1 MKLKKRQISRQPKL
15 KENELVSRNTINVV
29 EEENLQLNHK
39 SCQLKLVI
47 KKINEEKRRME
58 RHHKLELGWRNKKEV
73 GLVIG
78 VGVCAMLYV
87 VVALTIR
94 GFA

>member
-1 MKLKKRQISRQPKL
+1 MHNWSFRTRR
-15 KENELVSRNTINVV
+15 VA
-29 EEENLQLNHK
+29 EE
-39 SCQLKLVI
+39 I
-47 KKINEEKRRME
+47 RRI
-58 RHHKLELGWRNKKEV
+58 WRDKKEV